1 MRHQDENDEDLEEGE
16 EEEKKPAGTPGPY
29 ALKF

>member
-1 MRHQDENDEDLEEGE
+1 MRHQDEDDEDLEEGE
-16 EEEKKPAGTPGPY
+16 EEEEKQAGTPRSY

>member
-1 MRHQDENDEDLEEGE
+1 MRHQDEDDEDLEEE
-16 EEEKKPAGTPGPY
+16 EEEEEKPAGTPGPY

>member
-1 MRHQDENDEDLEEGE
+1 MRHQDEDDEDLEEGE
-16 EEEKKPAGTPGPY
+16 EEEEKLAGTPGPY

>member
-1 MRHQDENDEDLEEGE
+1 MRHQDEDDEDLEEGE
-16 EEEKKPAGTPGPY
+16 EEEEKLAGIPGTY